1 MNYVLVLINKIK
13 GLICSQVKSLRK
25 DIETEIKETV
35 KEEIKN
41 QISEVVTSYSTLIKD
56 QDITPKLKETLIKNG
71 IENLEDLKKVKD
83 LTDISGI
90 GEKKAQILK
99 KLIK

>member
-1 MNYVLVLINKIK
+1 MNYVIMFIDRIK
-13 GLICSQVKSLRK
+13 NLICSQVKSLRK

-41 QISEVVTSYSTLIKD
+41 QISEVVKGSLIKD

-71 IENLEDLKKVKD
+71 IESLEDLKNVN

>member
-1 MNYVLVLINKIK
+1 MNYVIMFIDRIK
-13 GLICSQVKSLRK
+13 NLICYQVKSLRK

-41 QISEVVTSYSTLIKD
+41 QISEVVKGSLIKD

-71 IENLEDLKKVKD
+71 IESLEDLKNVN
-83 LTDISGI
+83 LTEISGI

>member
-41 QISEVVTSYSTLIKD
+41 QISEVVKGSLIKD

-71 IENLEDLKKVKD
+71 IESLEDLKKVKD